1 MASPK
6 KQRHKRP
13 SLSNVFAGLDITTT
27 SSSVSTSVPAPRF
40 NLARSIRQMM
50 KSTFQRDGSLRALSL
65 RGIEASFTIA
75 MDDAYDYNI
84 LGDIDPDDLHE
95 ELARHTT
102 EVCELMQNLTPSHD
116 AAVDDHLAD
125 ILSKLVFNS
134 NMIENSG
141 AGADVTLKL
150 CQAIF
155 RGEEIPDDIGER
167 DDEYTAIKQD
177 LLRQNLPAGT
187 QFVLRSRREIVQHAK
202 AASYIISELYLR
214 GKDLTEDI
222 ILETHRIL
230 MDHVDT
236 EQGISWT
243 EYSGVYRVAPVHS
256 ARTDLKEATKSG
268 KIDAVA
274 FSAKYCYNFV
284 NIHPFLDGNGRA
296 CRLILNAMLLKYG
309 GNLVC
314 LGEQGDDRR

>member
-1 MASPK
+1 MYYGKLPF
-6 KQRHKRP
+6 
-13 SLSNVFAGLDITTT
+13 VFGYATGGLEIH
-27 SSSVSTSVPAPRF
+27 SVSTSVPAPRP

-50 KSTFQRDGSLRALSL
+50 KGRSTFQRDGSLRALSV

-84 LGDIDPDDLHE
+84 LGDIDLDDLHE

-116 AAVDDHLAD
+116 AAVDDYLC
-125 ILSKLVFNS
+125 
-134 NMIENSG
+134 
-141 AGADVTLKL
+141 ADVTLKL

-167 DDEYTAIKQD
+167 DDEYTAIRQD
-177 LLRQNLPAGT
+177 LLRRNLPAGT

-230 MDHVDT
+230 TDHVDT

-243 EYSGVYRVAPVHS
+243 EYSGVYRHDNVRGRMKAMIS
-256 ARTDLKEATKSG
+256 DLNSDLKEATKSD

-274 FSAKYCYNFV
+274 FSAKYCHNFV
-284 NIHPFLDGNGRA
+284 NIHSFLDGNGRT
-296 CRLILNAMLLKYG
+296 CRLILNAMLL
-309 GNLVC
+309 LVC
-314 LGEQGDDRR
+314 HR